1 LNYPFESSVHP
12 LIIDAPKWK
21 STVIFF
27 ILRTDLK
34 TGHNWRLTLGQVE
47 QGELECQEF
56 RLMDVIKPEAL
67 SEQGII
73 QRLMSQRDRFM
84 RFCDKRH
91 NPGAPFRS
99 SLVLLLTGIGCA
111 MLSASEPPSAV
122 TELISSSCLDCHD
135 SETETRLDFD
145 ALKYQMDDTENFRIW
160 ERVFDQ
166 VDSGA
171 MPPKKKSR
179 PDPELRKRALRS
191 LENEL
196 KARSRAQQA
205 RFGRAGWRRLTNL
218 EFENTLHELLS
229 ITTPI
234 QDLLPSESTA
244 GFNSSIASRE
254 ISAAHIQ
261 GCLKATDRAIDSAI
275 ALQRSRRPRVVTVN
289 YPESRYMKIWHDK
302 PWARGGDNTRP
313 LEDAVVAF
321 KRTDFIWRTD
331 RNGFKAKLPGR
342 YRLTGLV
349 RAYQTRSTVSFL
361 LYKAHGGGQSQPSF
375 LKAFDLEPN
384 QARTIELTVELDKDE
399 YLLPSFSNLLPQ
411 PDGRSLSRV
420 GAKEYLG
427 EGIAVKTLTIEGPLR
442 ESKSSLIAD
451 LVRKDFDS
459 KTIELPKIM
468 SLLKPFMTEAL
479 RRPLKP
485 SDLDL
490 IKELVTDQLESGKPA
505 TEIMLSAMRNI
516 LTSPQFLYFD
526 SDPGRLDDFALADRL
541 SYFLWK
547 SPPDVTLRDEA
558 EVGQLHEAGNLRE
571 QVDRLIDSP
580 RFRLFV
586 RDFAA
591 QWLRLEDIDATTPDD
606 VLYPEYNDV
615 LRQAMLDET
624 VYYLEY
630 LFRENLD
637 VTYLIDA
644 DFTFLNR
651 ELASLYNLTGVKG
664 QHMRRHP
671 LPKFNPRGGLLAQ
684 AAIHKVTANGTATSP
699 VRRGNFVL
707 SQLLG
712 MPSPPPPPEAGTLE
726 PDIRGATT
734 VRERLEAHRQQP
746 SCNRCHQFIDPPGFA
761 LESFDPIGR
770 FRVSYRQLPV
780 NGKANRFVLGLAVD
794 SSGVTS
800 SGRTFNGFSEFKV
813 ALLREEKETGRILR
827 NLTEQLVVYATG
839 TEIQFAD
846 RDRISEIVETI
857 RSQNGGLRNL
867 LHLIIQSKLFTH
879 R

>member
-1 LNYPFESSVHP
+1 MRLYSNRLDIKALLRNSL
-12 LIIDAPKWK
+12 LIFLTW
-21 STVIFF
+21 V
-27 ILRTDLK
+27 
-34 TGHNWRLTLGQVE
+34 GH
-47 QGELECQEF
+47 
-56 RLMDVIKPEAL
+56 
-67 SEQGII
+67 
-73 QRLMSQRDRFM
+73 
-84 RFCDKRH
+84 
-91 NPGAPFRS
+91 
-99 SLVLLLTGIGCA
+99 SL
-111 MLSASEPPSAV
+111 LSASELPSPV
-122 TELISSSCLDCHD
+122 NKLISSSCLDCHD
-135 SETETRLDFD
+135 AETETRLDFSKLNFQL
-145 ALKYQMDDTENFRIW
+145 ADTENFRTW
-160 ERVFDQ
+160 VQVYDQ
-166 VDSGA
+166 IDSGA

-179 PDPELRKRALRS
+179 PDPELRKRTLRALK
-191 LENEL
+191 NAL
-196 KARSRAQQA
+196 KAQNRAQQA
-205 RFGRAGWRRLTNL
+205 RFGRAGLRRLTNL
-218 EFENTLHELLS
+218 EFENSLHDLFS

-234 QDLLPSESTA
+234 QNLLPSENTA
-244 GFNSSIASRE
+244 GLNSSIASRE

-261 GCLKATDRAIDSAI
+261 GYLKATDRAIDSAI
-275 ALQRSRRPRVVTVN
+275 ARQKSRRPRVVTVN
-289 YPESRYMKIWHDK
+289 YPKSRYMKIWHDK
-302 PWARGGDNTRP
+302 PYSRGGDNTRP

-321 KRTDFIWRTD
+321 KGTDFIWRTD

-342 YRLTGLV
+342 YRVTGVV
-349 RAYQTRSTVSFL
+349 RAYQARSTVSFL
-361 LYKAHGGGQSQPSF
+361 LYKAHGGGAKSQPSF

-411 PDGRSLSRV
+411 PDGRSLFQV

-427 EGIAVKTLTIEGPLR
+427 EGIAVRTLTIKGPLR
-442 ESKSSLIAD
+442 ESKSSIIAD
-451 LVRKDFDS
+451 LARNDFDS

-490 IKELVTDQLESGKPA
+490 IKELVLDQLESGKPA
-505 TEIMLSAMRNI
+505 TEIILSAMRNI
-516 LTSPQFLYFD
+516 LTSPQFLYFV
-526 SDPGRLDDFALADRL
+526 SDPGRLDNFALANRL

-558 EVGQLHEAGNLRE
+558 EVGQLNVVGNLRE

-591 QWLRLEDIDATTPDD
+591 QWLRLQDIDATTPDD

-651 ELASLYNLTGVKG
+651 ELASQYNLTGVKG

-770 FRVSYRQLPV
+770 FRFKYRQLPV
-780 NGKANRFVLGLAVD
+780 RGKSNRFVLGPAVD

-800 SGRTFNGFSEFKV
+800 SGTSFKGFKEFKV
-813 ALLREEKETGRILR
+813 ALLGEEKETGRILR

-857 RSQNGGLRNL
+857 RSQNGGLRDL
-867 LHLIIQSKLFTH
+867 LHLIIQSKLYTH

>member
-1 LNYPFESSVHP
+1 MRNSL
-12 LIIDAPKWK
+12 LIFLTW
-21 STVIFF
+21 V
-27 ILRTDLK
+27 
-34 TGHNWRLTLGQVE
+34 GH
-47 QGELECQEF
+47 
-56 RLMDVIKPEAL
+56 
-67 SEQGII
+67 
-73 QRLMSQRDRFM
+73 
-84 RFCDKRH
+84 
-91 NPGAPFRS
+91 
-99 SLVLLLTGIGCA
+99 SL
-111 MLSASEPPSAV
+111 LSASELPSPV
-122 TELISSSCLDCHD
+122 NKLISSSCLDCHD
-135 SETETRLDFD
+135 AETETRLDFSKLNFQL
-145 ALKYQMDDTENFRIW
+145 ADTENFRTW
-160 ERVFDQ
+160 VQVYDQ
-166 VDSGA
+166 IDSGA

-218 EFENTLHELLS
+218 EFENTLHKLLS

-234 QDLLPSESTA
+234 QNLLPSESTA
-244 GFNSSIASRE
+244 GFNSSIANQE
-254 ISAAHIQ
+254 ISAPHIQ
-261 GCLKATDRAIDSAI
+261 GYLKATDRAIDSAI
-275 ALQRSRRPRVVTVN
+275 ALQKSRRPRVVTVN
-289 YPESRYMKIWHDK
+289 YPKSRYMKIWHDK
-302 PWARGGDNTRP
+302 PYSRGGDNTKP

-342 YRLTGLV
+342 YRVTGVV
-349 RAYQTRSTVSFL
+349 RAYQARSTVSFL
-361 LYKAHGGGQSQPSF
+361 LYKANGGQQSQPSF

-411 PDGRSLSRV
+411 PDGRSLFEV

-427 EGIAVKTLTIEGPLR
+427 EGIAVRTLTIKGPLR
-442 ESKSSLIAD
+442 ESKSSIIAD
-451 LVRKDFDS
+451 LARNDFDS

-490 IKELVTDQLESGKPA
+490 IKELVLDQLESGKPA
-505 TEIMLSAMRNI
+505 TEIILSAMRNI
-516 LTSPQFLYFD
+516 LTSPQFLYFV
-526 SDPGRLDDFALADRL
+526 SDPGRLDNFALANRL

-558 EVGQLHEAGNLRE
+558 EVGQLNVVGNLQD

-591 QWLRLEDIDATTPDD
+591 QWLRLQDIDATTPDD

-651 ELASLYNLTGVKG
+651 ELASQYNLTGVKG

-712 MPSPPPPPEAGTLE
+712 IPSPPSP
-726 PDIRGATT
+726 R
-734 VRERLEAHRQQP
+734 
-746 SCNRCHQFIDPPGFA
+746 S
-761 LESFDPIGR
+761 
-770 FRVSYRQLPV
+770 
-780 NGKANRFVLGLAVD
+780 
-794 SSGVTS
+794 
-800 SGRTFNGFSEFKV
+800 
-813 ALLREEKETGRILR
+813 
-827 NLTEQLVVYATG
+827 
-839 TEIQFAD
+839 
-846 RDRISEIVETI
+846 RDT
-857 RSQNGGLRNL
+857 
-867 LHLIIQSKLFTH
+867 
-879 R
+879 